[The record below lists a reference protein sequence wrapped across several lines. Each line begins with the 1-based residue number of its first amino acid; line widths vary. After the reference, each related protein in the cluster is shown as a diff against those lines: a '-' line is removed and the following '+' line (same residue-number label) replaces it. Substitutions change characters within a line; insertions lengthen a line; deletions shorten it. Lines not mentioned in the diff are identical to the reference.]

1 MFTNLLEI
9 MQALWGQD
17 ISAMELEKYFE
28 HLTNNRGSIL
38 AIL

>member
-1 MFTNLLEI
+1 

-17 ISAMELEKYFE
+17 ISALELEKYFKYSA
-28 HLTNNRGSIL
+28 NNRGSIL